1 MPYLVKQVPQE
12 TRNYLKCIVPHTPS
26 ATIGIFTKDANGDLK
41 FEGMEQDEN
50 YGKHANL
57 LRYPDIYMNIGN
69 GDSGGPVMRKVKD
82 KNGGKRHVVIA
93 VMTNGYG
100 IKEIFNPDLTDEPVE
115 TKCIAQATKLSEDVV
130 RWIKTIHEDGYDLG
144 KEKMIRLLDS
154 YQF

>member
-1 MPYLVKQVPQE
+1 MPYLGKQVPLE
-12 TRNYLKCIVPHTPS
+12 TKNYLKCIVPRTPS
-26 ATIGIFTKDANGDLK
+26 ATIGIFTKDANGDLE
-41 FEGMEQDEN
+41 FEGMQKDEN
-50 YGKHANL
+50 YGKHVNL
-57 LRYPDIYMNIGN
+57 FRYPDVYMAVGK

-100 IKEIFNPDLTDEPVE
+100 IKEIFSPDLTDEPVE

-144 KEKMIRLLDS
+144 KEKNDKTIR
-154 YQF
+154 